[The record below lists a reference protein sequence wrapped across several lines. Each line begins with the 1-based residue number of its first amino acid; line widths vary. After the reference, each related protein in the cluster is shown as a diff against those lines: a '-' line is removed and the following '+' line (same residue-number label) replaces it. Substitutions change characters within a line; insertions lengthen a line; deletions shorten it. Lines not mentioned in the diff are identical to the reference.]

1 MSRDTDMLREEIEQT
16 RERMSETLDQLGE
29 RLNPNRIK
37 QQVKDNVRE
46 ATIGRVEDMARH
58 ASVRVNETREGL
70 LDTIRDNPVPAA
82 MIGIGLGWM
91 LFNGRRDTRIHT
103 HSVQS
108 DELSGYG
115 YVGNVNSVTP
125 RLMQDDAAGG
135 MGASISHDHSG
146 GIRSHVS
153 DVASSAREHVS
164 DVTSRAGERLSGV
177 GEKLSGVKDTATE
190 RVGDAAHRVSHVASD
205 LAQNTR
211 YQAQR
216 AEVRFS
222 NTMQDN
228 PLAVGAVAIAL
239 GMAAGF
245 AIPETRRENEI
256 LGPTRDKLMDRA
268 RTVASDAK
276 ERAQE
281 VVGRVREAAEEELSG
296 SSNTDTGTS
305 GLGTTGYGTTGS
317 STGYSS
323 TGTGSTDGSTLL

>member
-16 RERMSETLDQLGE
+16 RERMSDTLDQLGE

-58 ASVRVNETREGL
+58 ASVRVNETREGI

-82 MIGIGLGWM
+82 MIGIGLGLM
-91 LFNGRRDTRIHT
+91 LFNGRRDSRSHT
-103 HSVQS
+103 HSLQASEVG
-108 DELSGYG
+108 GYG
-115 YVGNVNSVTP
+115 YVGNIDGVTP

-135 MGASISHDHSG
+135 IGASVSHDRSG

-153 DVASSAREHVS
+153 DVAVNAREKVS
-164 DVTSRAGERLSGV
+164 DVTQRAGERIS
-177 GEKLSGVKDTATE
+177 EVKDTASE
-190 RVGDAAHRVSHVASD
+190 KVGDAAHRVQHVASD
-205 LAQNTR
+205 LAQTTR

-216 AEVRFS
+216 AEDRFAS
-222 NTMQDN
+222 TMQDN

-245 AIPETRRENEI
+245 AIPDTRRENEI

-268 RTVASDAK
+268 RVVASEAK
-276 ERAQE
+276 ERAHE
-281 VVGRVREAAEEELSG
+281 VVDRVKEAAEDELSSSSG
-296 SSNTDTGTS
+296 SETRSPGYGPT
-305 GLGTTGYGTTGS
+305 GTTGYS
-317 STGYSS
+317 SS
-323 TGTGSTDGSTLL
+323 GTGSTDGSTLL